1 MNTAHL
7 IQRITLTAVATAL
20 MMASGLAIAD
30 DDAPTGTVTIKET
43 EVGLILGGDWGH
55 GTLTFN
61 EEAYMF
67 HMGGVKVGG
76 LGVTTAAVTGDVY
89 HLTNTKD
96 FSGVYFKAEA
106 GATLAKGRTGTWVKN
121 DKGVSIHL
129 VQKTAGA
136 ALSIGVE
143 GLKITLED

>member
-1 MNTAHL
+1 MIS

-20 MMASGLAIAD
+20 MMAGGLAIAD

-55 GTLTFN
+55 GTLNFD
-61 EEAYMF
+61 EEAHMF

-76 LGVTTAAVTGDVY
+76 LGVTKATVTGDVY
-89 HLTNTKD
+89 HLNNIED
-96 FSGVYFKAEA
+96 FSGTYFKAEA
-106 GATLAKGRTGTWVKN
+106 GATLVKGRTGTWVKN

-143 GLKITLED
+143 GLKITLQD